1 MRFFNTAGPV
11 KCHKH
16 YCLPPLERFDLE
28 NIVSLIE
35 QEKYFVLHAPR
46 QVGKTTYLLALMEH
60 LNQSGQ
66 YHSLYINVEVGQ
78 SAREDVSQAMQAIL
92 GELAERAELILN
104 DTFLMEQYDTL
115 LHFGPAKALNTALTR
130 WAKATSKP
138 LVLLIDE
145 IDSLVGDTLISVLR
159 QLRAGY
165 DKRPDLFP
173 QSVILCGLRDV
184 RDYRLHTN
192 KTKAGITSGGG
203 SPFNIKAESLRLG
216 GFNQTEVETLYQQHT
231 EETGQKFK
239 KEALTL
245 VWELTQGQPWLANAL
260 GYEVCFRTKANRDRN
275 KLITTEM
282 IEAAKERLIQRRETH
297 LDQLLDKLKQ
307 GRVRRVMSP
316 IIRGLD
322 FDNTVQRDDIEYV
335 MDLGLI
341 KRTQM
346 GLQIANL
353 IYQEVIPR
361 ELSYTVQL
369 NLESHIQPGW
379 YIAENGQLDMNKIMA
394 AFQQFFR
401 QNSESWVERFEYK
414 EAGPQLLMQ
423 AFLQRIV
430 NSGGRLEREY
440 GLGRARTDL
449 LVIWPHPGGVQKA
462 VAQQV
467 VIELKIRYGKIE
479 KTIAEGLKQT
489 WKYMDK
495 CGTTEGHLVIFDRDK
510 KKPWQKKIFVRTEQY
525 EGQLIKVWGM

>member
-11 KCHKH
+11 KCEEH

-28 NIVSLIE
+28 DIMLLI
-35 QEKYFVLHAPR
+35 QQKKYFVLHAPR

-60 LNQSGQ
+60 LNQTGE
-66 YHSLYINVEVGQ
+66 YHCLYINVE
-78 SAREDVSQAMQAIL
+78 SAQAMRGNVPEAMQIIL
-92 GELAERAELILN
+92 NQLSVRSQMFLQDDFLSSHKKQILAEAPN
-104 DTFLMEQYDTL
+104 DAFDM
-115 LHFGPAKALNTALTR
+115 ALTL
-130 WAKATSKP
+130 WARATPKP
-138 LVLLIDE
+138 IVLLIDE

-165 DKRPDLFP
+165 DKRPALFP
-173 QSVILCGLRDV
+173 QSIVLCGLRDV

-192 KTKAGITSGGG
+192 QTKASITSGSG

-216 GFNQTEVETLYQQHT
+216 GFNQSEVETLYQQHT
-231 EETGQKFK
+231 EETGQKFEN
-239 KEALTL
+239 EALTL
-245 VWELTQGQPWLANAL
+245 LWELTQGQPWLANAL
-260 GYEVCFRTKANRDRN
+260 GYEVCFKKKENRDRN

-282 IEAAKERLIQRRETH
+282 VEEAKERLIQRRETH

-307 GRVRRVMSP
+307 GRVRRVISP

-322 FDNTVQRDDIEYV
+322 FDDTVQRDDIEYV

-341 KRTQM
+341 KRTPK
-346 GLQIANL
+346 GLQIANP

-379 YIAENGQLDMNKIMA
+379 YIAKNGQLDMNKLML

-401 QNSESWVERFEYK
+401 KNSESWVERFEYK

-423 AFLQRIV
+423 AFLQRVV
-430 NSGGRLEREY
+430 NSGGRLGREY
-440 GLGRARTDL
+440 GLGRGRTDL
-449 LVIWPHPGGVQKA
+449 LVVWPHPGGV
-462 VAQQV
+462 QQV
-467 VIELKIRYGKIE
+467 VIELKIRYGELE
-479 KTIAEGLKQT
+479 KSITKGLTQT

-495 CGTTEGHLVIFDRDK
+495 CGTSEGHLVIFDRDK
-510 KKPWQKKIFVRTEQY
+510 KKSWQQKIFVRDEPY
-525 EGQLIKVWGM
+525 KGQLIKVWGM